1 MFGVVVYFGFNI
13 AGKLPVAIL
22 VAHAS
27 YTRMPAKAQVASE
40 YDDLTIS
47 VWTQNL
53 RRANSGL

>member
-47 VWTQNL
+47 V
-53 RRANSGL
+53 